1 MSSMW
6 SVVVFPNT
14 SLDASVRGLGAVVGS
29 IVSAPALMVVDTE
42 KARRRDARA
51 RCIEGRI

>member
-14 SLDASVRGLGAVVGS
+14 SFDASVRRFGDVVGS
-29 IVSAPALMVVDTE
+29 IVSAPALIEVATE
-42 KARRRDARA
+42 KERRSELRSSSMVRS
-51 RCIEGRI
+51 